1 MRGLLPSVWLL
12 GAALYTTS
20 IFALTKPF
28 SGDEEWPL
36 PPRVKETVMAKQPLV
51 MTQAVAEPETPLV
64 LTLPAKPKAEP
75 RDEWV
80 QVAFYTTMVRA
91 RPSAEAPPLYAYS
104 VGRPLRVIAREG
116 RFVRVQDLGSGKLG
130 WIDEASLAPFSGG
143 YRQPEQRIAEPQI
156 AAVAPPSVIAV
167 EPDTAAAKPASAP
180 VAARKPPPPRSDGIA
195 ARKPPPP
202 RSDGIAA
209 RMAKETVAAAS
220 KRGLFRKRRGVQ
232 RVALG
237 GQKGLASMIDR
248 AIRGF

>member
-51 MTQAVAEPETPLV
+51 MTQAVAEPDTPLV
-64 LTLPAKPKAEP
+64 LALPATPKAEP

-116 RFVRVQDLGSGKLG
+116 RFVQVQDLGSGKLG

-180 VAARKPPPPRSDGIA
+180 VVARKR
-195 ARKPPPP
+195 PP

-209 RMAKETVAAAS
+209 RMAKETVAATEPS
-220 KRGLFRKRRGVQ
+220 ERGLFRKRRGVQ

>member
-64 LTLPAKPKAEP
+64 LALPAKPKAEP

-116 RFVRVQDLGSGKLG
+116 RFVQVQDLGSGKLG

-180 VAARKPPPPRSDGIA
+180 VVARKR
-195 ARKPPPP
+195 PP

-209 RMAKETVAAAS
+209 RMAKETVAATEPS
-220 KRGLFRKRRGVQ
+220 ERGLFRKRRGVQ

>member
-20 IFALTKPF
+20 ILSLTKPF

-36 PPRVKETVMAKQPLV
+36 PPRVTETVMAKQQRV
-51 MTQAVAEPETPLV
+51 MTQAVAEPEAPLV
-64 LTLPAKPKAEP
+64 LAALPAKPKAEP
-75 RDEWV
+75 RNEWV
-80 QVAFYTTMVRA
+80 QVALYTTMVRA

-104 VGRPLRVIAREG
+104 VGRPLRVLAREG

-143 YRQPEQRIAEPQI
+143 YRQREQRIAEPQI
-156 AAVAPPSVIAV
+156 AAVAPPPVVAV
-167 EPDTAAAKPASAP
+167 EPDAAAAKPTLTP
-180 VAARKPPPPRSDGIA
+180 VVARKPQ
-195 ARKPPPP
+195 PP

-209 RMAKETVAAAS
+209 RMAKETVAATEPS
-220 KRGLFRKRRGVQ
+220 ERGLFRKRRGVQ

-237 GQKGLASMIDR
+237 GREKGLASMIDR
-248 AIRGF
+248 VIRGF